1 MGCIMNKCNKCG
13 VLVQDDT
20 QICPLCR
27 CVLEQGTGE
36 DSYPDVL
43 LTVRRLKKLSNVCL
57 FFLLLVS
64 TVLGAINY
72 QYYNGMLW
80 CLIPIAAMA
89 YGYLVLRYAILSK
102 SGYRAK
108 IMVLVACG
116 IGLVVLIDGVTG
128 FHGWSLNVVLPGGLM
143 FVDGIIVALMFINR
157 KSWQSYIVF
166 QIGMVFISLIPLVLW
181 RMGLITWPL
190 LSLIGEAVAIFLVL
204 GSVIIG
210 DRGAREEL
218 QRRFHI

>member
-1 MGCIMNKCNKCG
+1 MNKCNKCG
-13 VLVQDDT
+13 VLVRDDT
-20 QICPLCR
+20 QFCPLCR

-43 LTVRRLKKLSNVCL
+43 LTVRRLKKISNVCL
-57 FFLLLVS
+57 FVLLLIS
-64 TVLGAINY
+64 SALGAINY
-72 QYYNGMLW
+72 QYYHGMLW
-80 CLIPIAAMA
+80 SLIPMAAMA

-143 FVDGIIVALMFINR
+143 FVDGIIVALMVINR
-157 KSWQSYIVF
+157 KSWQSYLVF

-190 LSLIGEAVAIFLVL
+190 LSLVGEAVSIFLVL
-204 GSVIIG
+204 GTVIIG

-218 QRRFHI
+218 RRRFHI

>member
-13 VLVQDDT
+13 VLVRDDT